1 MQLMVPLRVQLETA
15 FCSLSYFR
23 HILKPYETEL
33 KQGPKLARFGS
44 GWGWVGLEQVGMEL
58 DPVRFG
64 VNEPCFTPIL
74 FYPGP
79 YYPGSFPPGP
89 FYPIFST
96 QFSDWICTGTRSFS
110 YR

>member
-33 KQGPKLARFGS
+33 KQGPKLARFRS

-58 DPVRFG
+58 DPVRFD
-64 VNEPCFTPIL
+64 VDEPCFHPHSVLSWSIL
-74 FYPGP
+74 HWTVLPWFVSRYAKF
-79 YYPGSFPPGP
+79 SR
-89 FYPIFST
+89 PIF
-96 QFSDWICTGTRSFS
+96 
-110 YR
+110 